1 MIEQN
6 GHPQTSDQILRGGL
20 NNSYHFVLY
29 SNRQTPDLEISH
41 LGHTVEPRYLKI
53 RYIEIKHLVRS

>member
-29 SNRQTPDLEISH
+29 SNRQTPDLENK
-41 LGHTVEPRYLKI
+41 TF
-53 RYIEIKHLVRS
+53 EINKELLLCRLS